1 MARDRIIYNVEGL
14 FVGPYSGEQN
24 QNTDY
29 YLSGYQILKRIEKVQ
44 NVNYSID
51 ENRINVAGFGS
62 KKNIFRGLASQPTV
76 NLNFNYIPDGFT
88 NENRL
93 NFDVSHFLSSTQAP
107 MFSGIC
113 QDNSIK
119 DNKDF
124 YVVINNNNDDLFTN
138 TDLTPYNIN
147 PTGLNDVID
156 PKSTGY
162 SVLHFQNC
170 YLTNYS
176 FSVAVGELS
185 NVRQAYIA
193 DNIVYYVSGSGIKYS
208 ALNLTSGNLVP
219 NNEEIIIPKYVNP
232 TGSNISGQN
241 ILLPGD
247 TTVTFS
253 TLNTTGVLFYT
264 DTLQNL
270 NLDISFERQNLR
282 SLNYKF
288 PLGRVIN
295 FPVNCNL
302 DMSFIVEESL
312 SGSFFDTLN
321 RDQDYN
327 ILVNFNSSC
336 ARQGV
341 YPSQFIFS
349 GARFNNLNYNSAIGN
364 NKTANLSFNFDL
376 DPDFGTR
383 GIFASGNVLY
393 GFSSGILD
401 NDGFFLLGEEGLE
414 DFNLSWFNTYI
425 LNY

>member
-1 MARDRIIYNVEGL
+1 MPRDRIIYNVEGL

-51 ENRINVAGFGS
+51 ENRINIAGFGS

-93 NFDVSHFLSSTQAP
+93 NFDVSHFQSSIQAP

-113 QDNSIK
+113 QDSSIK
-119 DNKDF
+119 DDKDF
-124 YVVINNNNDDLFTN
+124 YVVINNNDEDL
-138 TDLTPYNIN
+138 YIN
-147 PTGLNDVID
+147 STFNNLAVKPTGVTNIID
-156 PKSTGY
+156 RYSTGY

-170 YLTNYS
+170 FLTNYS
-176 FSVAVGELS
+176 FSVAVGELP
-185 NVRQAYIA
+185 NVRQAYVA
-193 DNIVYYVSGSGIKYS
+193 DNINYYLSGSGIRYS
-208 ALNLTSGNLVP
+208 TLNLTSGNLVTG
-219 NNEEIIIPKYVNP
+219 NEILIIPKYINP

-247 TTVTFS
+247 ATVTFS
-253 TLNTTGVLFYT
+253 TLNTTGVLFYR
-264 DTLQNL
+264 DTLQDL

-288 PLGRVIN
+288 PLWRAMN
-295 FPVNCNL
+295 FPINCNL
-302 DMSFIVEESL
+302 DMGFIVEESL

-336 ARQGV
+336 SRPGV
-341 YPSQFIFS
+341 YPSQFLFS

-393 GFSSGILD
+393 GITGNNTKKILI
-401 NDGFFLLGEEGLE
+401 
-414 DFNLSWFNTYI
+414 Y
-425 LNY
+425 